1 MSIATIEA
9 KIKTTV
15 ANLLGT
21 AKADAAKVDAIAAG
35 IVADIRRVIT
45 RTALIAFG
53 SGFALGFIARSLFA

>member
-15 ANLLGT
+15 ANLIGT

-35 IVADIRRVIT
+35 IVADIRRVVT

-53 SGFALGFIARSLFA
+53 AGVVVGVIAKALI